1 MQSKI
6 LKAVFCAG
14 VISILLGIS
23 ACASY
28 NPYRDPYSNT
38 KIGAATGAVT
48 GAAIGY
54 GLDKKDGAAV
64 GAAAGAVLGGAIGH
78 QTDRQRYYQNQQPE
92 YYPRGY
98 RENSSYDNYNRPYSD
113 SNYSNRSYS
122 GYR

>member
-6 LKAVFCAG
+6 LKVIFCAG

-28 NPYRDPYSNT
+28 NPYHDPYSNT

-54 GLDKKDGAAV
+54 GLDKKDGAV
-64 GAAAGAVLGGAIGH
+64 LGAAAGAVLGGAVGH
-78 QTDRQRYYQNQQPE
+78 QTDRQRHYQNQQRG
-92 YYPRGY
+92 YYPQGY
-98 RENSSYDNYNRPYSD
+98 RENSSYDNH
-113 SNYSNRSYS
+113 NRSYQS
-122 GYR
+122 SGDSSRSYNGYR